1 MANELQFPLGQ
12 SGLSTIAANLYL
24 SGGAR
29 TLAAGAIAMSD
40 TGTPGMYWGTVPSGL
55 AAGSY
60 TVSVY
65 NSATLVG
72 AGDLEWDGSQQIT
85 SDTLLTAITALDV
98 AAMAAAVRAE
108 LATELARIDVATST
122 RSTLA
127 AGAAM
132 TLTGA
137 YDAAKTA
144 ASATELANLATA
156 NQAEHDATQAAIAAL
171 PEPVTP
177 PTAAANATAVRTE
190 LATELAR
197 IDVATSTRSTL
208 TAAETAAAVMGAT
221 VESGATVVQ
230 SLRLANAVLGGKVSG
245 GQTGTETFRD
255 LADTKDVIVSTNDA
269 DGNRTAVVK
278 NLG

>member
-98 AAMAAAVRAE
+98 AAMAAAVWSA
-108 LATELARIDVATST
+108 ATRTLTSGGGA
-122 RSTLA
+122 TLA
-127 AGAAM
+127 EIEASTVLAKAAEV
-132 TLTGA
+132 
-137 YDAAKTA
+137 AAVPA
-144 ASATELANLATA
+144 
-156 NQAEHDATQAAIAAL
+156 
-171 PEPVTP
+171 
-177 PTAAANATAVRTE
+177 AVRTE
-190 LATELAR
+190 LATELEL
-197 IDVATSTRSTL
+197 STK
-208 TAAETAAAVMGAT
+208 
-221 VESGATVVQ
+221 
-230 SLRLANAVLGGKVSG
+230 LANLSG
-245 GQTGTETFRD
+245 VGAALVVTPT
-255 LADTKDVIVSTNDA
+255 S
-269 DGNRTAVVK
+269 RTAGSVSQTITTV
-278 NLG
+278 NTTTTVQEV